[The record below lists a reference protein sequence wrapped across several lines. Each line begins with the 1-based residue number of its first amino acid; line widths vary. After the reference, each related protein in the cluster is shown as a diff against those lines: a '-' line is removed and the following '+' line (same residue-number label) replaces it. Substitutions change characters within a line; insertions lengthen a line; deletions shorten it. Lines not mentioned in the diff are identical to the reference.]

1 MNIYLFFA
9 LFLAAG
15 ILSAA
20 GLALLR
26 RRLPFGQYNWPLCL
40 FLAVLGAAA
49 NNTAAVFF
57 AGGDAFLPSGGF
69 FGGGNLT
76 ALVTGLFLALF
87 AVPGILTSL
96 FFLQKPAKMGP
107 AAGWV
112 WGYVLT
118 QGAVSCAVL
127 LLGLWPGYAAIPLI
141 LYVPL
146 AALLLLLVSL
156 GLGYRWGGSGILGRN
171 LALGGGGALAALSLA
186 LTAGMRA
193 QAHIDP
199 AWGLD
204 LTQTPCGLWYTRLN
218 LPAAVLLGDYQ
229 YDWEITAPLLYLS
242 AIAPAVLFTA
252 GWLAGR
258 HFNTVFQRN
267 GSLRYRARA

>member
-1 MNIYLFFA
+1 MDIYLFFA
-9 LFLAAG
+9 LFIAAG
-15 ILSAA
+15 ILSAV
-20 GLALLR
+20 GLARLR
-26 RRLPFGQYNWPLCL
+26 RKLPFGQSNWPLCF

-49 NNTAAVFF
+49 NNSAAVFF
-57 AGGDAFLPSGGF
+57 AGGDAFLPSGGGF
-69 FGGGNLT
+69 LGGGNLT

-96 FFLQKPAKMGP
+96 CFLQKPAQMGP

-118 QGAVSCAVL
+118 QGALSCAIL
-127 LLGLWPGYAAIPLI
+127 LLGMWPNYDAIPLI

-146 AALLLLLVSL
+146 TALLLLLISL
-156 GLGYRWGGSGILGRN
+156 GMGYRWGGEGGRV
-171 LALGGGGALAALSLA
+171 LALGGGGALALLHLLLA
-186 LTAGMRA
+186 VGMRL

-218 LPAAVLLGDYQ
+218 LPAAVLLGEYQ
-229 YDWEITAPLLYLS
+229 YDWTITAPLLYVS
-242 AIAPAVLFTA
+242 AAAPALLFTA
-252 GWLAGR
+252 GWLGGQYLKYKRGR
-258 HFNTVFQRN
+258 D
-267 GSLRYRARA
+267 